1 MNDALRQLIAVLRTQ
16 ADSLES
22 ALELTEQQTS
32 AITRRDVEQVAALSR
47 SLERELVDG
56 QVLEERRVGFAAE
69 LAAAL
74 DVEPGGT
81 TLSTLARALPR
92 NEGRALLRAGDTVIR
107 AVEQLAR
114 RSAANRTLLEHEL
127 AVIDQVVRIAHRGE
141 RTTYAG
147 TGTYAS
153 PTISLLDAKA

>member
-1 MNDALRQLIAVLRTQ
+1 MLRPLKVEIVIATPSHPAGRSWDSRTC
-16 ADSLES
+16 
-22 ALELTEQQTS
+22 
-32 AITRRDVEQVAALSR
+32 
-47 SLERELVDG
+47 
-56 QVLEERRVGFAAE
+56 
-69 LAAAL
+69 
-74 DVEPGGT
+74 
-81 TLSTLARALPR
+81 
-92 NEGRALLRAGDTVIR
+92 RAGDTVIR